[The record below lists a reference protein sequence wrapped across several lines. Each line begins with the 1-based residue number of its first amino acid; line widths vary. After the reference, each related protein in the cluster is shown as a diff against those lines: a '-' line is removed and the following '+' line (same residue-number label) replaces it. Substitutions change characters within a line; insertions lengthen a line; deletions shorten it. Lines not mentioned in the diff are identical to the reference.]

1 MAQSPFAPAGRAV
14 AGAEMGVLMG
24 FLAQRVLGQYD
35 LLGADDADGDVDAV
49 YYVGPN
55 MLA

>member
-1 MAQSPFAPAGRAV
+1 MAQSAFAPAGRTV

-35 LLGADDADGDVDAV
+35 LLGADATR
-49 YYVGPN
+49 
-55 MLA
+55 